1 MLRGSGRSIAG
12 FHLRDA
18 LDLVAKREPALI
30 ERFGGHAVAAG
41 LTHPRGGAGAFRRR
55 LRAGRP
61 RMAAARRPRAR
72 DRNRRPARARRA
84 HVALAERLREPV
96 WGQGFPPPTFD
107 DEFAVASSRVVAGAH
122 TRLVLERGGERFE
135 GVLFRST
142 QPLPQAIRAVFRP
155 EIDRYRGT
163 AALQLVLQHWQ
174 PA

>member
-1 MLRGSGRSIAG
+1 
-12 FHLRDA
+12 
-18 LDLVAKREPALI
+18 
-30 ERFGGHAVAAG
+30 
-41 LTHPRGGAGAFRRR
+41 
-55 LRAGRP
+55 
-61 RMAAARRPRAR
+61 MAAARRPRAR
-72 DRNRRPARARRA
+72 IETDGPLAAGELTL
-84 HVALAERLREPV
+84 ALAQRLHEPV

-107 DEFAVASSRVVAGAH
+107 DVFAVASSRVVAGAH

-163 AALQLVLQHWQ
+163 EALQLVLQHWQ